1 MVFLFRAV
9 CLVLTI
15 FSLKYNE
22 SWGVRYLSRFCALI
36 RRERSFPLGWLP
48 PLGLTAGVVDVEGI
62 TLPVIPLLL
71 LMGEGSGVEHTL
83 VLGVELNSEITEL
96 NSEATP
102 SEQPVWSVT
111 GAEK

>member
-1 MVFLFRAV
+1 
-9 CLVLTI
+9 
-15 FSLKYNE
+15 
-22 SWGVRYLSRFCALI
+22 
-36 RRERSFPLGWLP
+36 
-48 PLGLTAGVVDVEGI
+48 
-62 TLPVIPLLL
+62 
-71 LMGEGSGVEHTL
+71 MGEGSGVEHTL